1 MSNPIDYHEMA
12 NAIRALSIDAI
23 ETANSGHPGLPLGM
37 ADVATVLFSEFINF
51 DAKDPD
57 WIDRDRFIL
66 SGGHGSM
73 LLYSLLYLLG
83 YEDMSLDE
91 IKNFRQLGYK
101 TAGHPEYGHAKGIET
116 TTGPLGQGLA
126 NAIGM
131 ALSEKLLSERFGN
144 DLINH
149 RTFVMAG
156 DGDLMEGI
164 SQEAISLAGH
174 LKLNKL
180 ILLFD
185 SNNISIDGPV
195 SKTDSTNQ
203 AKRFEASDWNV
214 KEINGHDTNEIFQAI
229 KTSHSSNKPTM
240 ILCKTIIGYGSPNK
254 QGTASVHGSPL
265 GNDEYDLTRK
275 ELGIKYGKF
284 QIPTDILKMWREV
297 GVKGKK
303 KKKIWN
309 DNLKKISPN
318 VRKELIDQHEK
329 LIHPDVFLKLDE
341 LKLNLKEKPQN
352 IATRKASEICLN
364 SINGSTQITLG
375 GSADLTG
382 SNNTKTDNINPVTAE
397 AYGRYIHYGIREHA
411 MGAIMNGISLHG
423 GFIPYG
429 GTFLIFSDYCRPAI
443 RLAALMQQQVI
454 YILTHD
460 SIGLGEDGPTHQPI
474 EQLSSL
480 RAIPNVSV
488 FRPGSAIETVEC
500 WELALKNRTGP
511 SLIALSR
518 QNLDEFRQSRDTKSK
533 NNLCENGAYCL
544 ASNSEKPEFAIF
556 ASGSEVNIAV
566 EAYQELEKYDK
577 TVRIYSVPC
586 LDYFNSQD
594 KKFRESII
602 NNASRNMVIEA
613 GVSQGWDKILRDNG
627 VFIGMSSFGAS
638 GPYKELYKNF
648 KITKEHIMDV
658 ILNNK

>member
-1 MSNPIDYHEMA
+1 MSNQINHHEMA

-37 ADVATVLFSEFINF
+37 ADVATVLFSEFLNF

-57 WIDRDRFIL
+57 WINRDRFIL

-91 IKNFRQLGYK
+91 IQNFRQLGSK

-126 NAIGM
+126 NAVGM
-131 ALSEKLLSERFGN
+131 ALSEKLLSDKFGS
-144 DLINH
+144 DLVNH
-149 RTFVMAG
+149 KTFVMAG

-174 LKLNKL
+174 LNLKKLT
-180 ILLFD
+180 LLFD
-185 SNNISIDGPV
+185 SNNISIDGPI

-203 AKRFEASDWNV
+203 IKRFEASGWNV
-214 KEINGHDTNEIFQAI
+214 TEINGHNTKEIFRAI
-229 KTSHSSNKPTM
+229 KDSNSSDKPTM
-240 ILCKTIIGYGSPNK
+240 ILCRTIIGYGSPNK

-265 GNDEYDLTRK
+265 GQDEYNLTRK
-275 ELGIKYGKF
+275 ELGIKYSKF
-284 QIPTDILKMWREV
+284 EIPPEIIKMWRSI
-297 GVKGKK
+297 GIKGQKQ
-303 KKKIWN
+303 KKIWN
-309 DNLKKISPN
+309 DKLQKSPPSLKKEF
-318 VRKELIDQHEK
+318 KDQIEK
-329 LIHPDVFLKLDE
+329 FIHPSVFAKLNE
-341 LKLNLKEKPQN
+341 LKADLREEPQS
-352 IATRKASEICLN
+352 IATRKASEICLKY
-364 SINGSTQITLG
+364 INDATAITLG

-382 SNNTKTDNINPVTAE
+382 SNNTKTDNINPVSAE

-454 YILTHD
+454 YVLTHD

-474 EQLSSL
+474 EHLSSL

-500 WELALKNRTGP
+500 WELALENKTGP
-511 SLIALSR
+511 SLLALSR
-518 QNLDEFRQSRDTKSK
+518 QNLNEFRQSLDLGAKHNPCK
-533 NNLCENGAYCL
+533 KGAYC
-544 ASNSEKPEFAIF
+544 
-556 ASGSEVNIAV
+556 
-566 EAYQELEKYDK
+566 
-577 TVRIYSVPC
+577 
-586 LDYFNSQD
+586 
-594 KKFRESII
+594 
-602 NNASRNMVIEA
+602 
-613 GVSQGWDKILRDNG
+613 
-627 VFIGMSSFGAS
+627 
-638 GPYKELYKNF
+638 
-648 KITKEHIMDV
+648 
-658 ILNNK
+658 

>member
-1 MSNPIDYHEMA
+1 
-12 NAIRALSIDAI
+12 
-23 ETANSGHPGLPLGM
+23 
-37 ADVATVLFSEFINF
+37 
-51 DAKDPD
+51 
-57 WIDRDRFIL
+57 
-66 SGGHGSM
+66 
-73 LLYSLLYLLG
+73 
-83 YEDMSLDE
+83 
-91 IKNFRQLGYK
+91 
-101 TAGHPEYGHAKGIET
+101 
-116 TTGPLGQGLA
+116 
-126 NAIGM
+126 
-131 ALSEKLLSERFGN
+131 
-144 DLINH
+144 
-149 RTFVMAG
+149 
-156 DGDLMEGI
+156 
-164 SQEAISLAGH
+164 
-174 LKLNKL
+174 
-180 ILLFD
+180 
-185 SNNISIDGPV
+185 
-195 SKTDSTNQ
+195 
-203 AKRFEASDWNV
+203 
-214 KEINGHDTNEIFQAI
+214 
-229 KTSHSSNKPTM
+229 
-240 ILCKTIIGYGSPNK
+240 
-254 QGTASVHGSPL
+254 
-265 GNDEYDLTRK
+265 
-275 ELGIKYGKF
+275 
-284 QIPTDILKMWREV
+284 
-297 GVKGKK
+297 
-303 KKKIWN
+303 
-309 DNLKKISPN
+309 
-318 VRKELIDQHEK
+318 
-329 LIHPDVFLKLDE
+329 
-341 LKLNLKEKPQN
+341 
-352 IATRKASEICLN
+352 
-364 SINGSTQITLG
+364 
-375 GSADLTG
+375 
-382 SNNTKTDNINPVTAE
+382 
-397 AYGRYIHYGIREHA
+397 

-443 RLAALMQQQVI
+443 RLAALMQLQVI

-533 NNLCENGAYCL
+533 NNLCENGAYCV

-566 EAYQELEKYDK
+566 EAYQELEKCNK
-577 TVRIYSVPC
+577 TVCIYSVPC

>member
-1 MSNPIDYHEMA
+1 MCIRDRTDMSNPKDYHEMA

-126 NAIGM
+126 NAVGM

-265 GNDEYDLTRK
+265 GNDEYELTRK
-275 ELGIKYGKF
+275 ELGIK
-284 QIPTDILKMWREV
+284 L
-297 GVKGKK
+297 
-303 KKKIWN
+303 
-309 DNLKKISPN
+309 S
-318 VRKELIDQHEK
+318 
-329 LIHPDVFLKLDE
+329 LIHISEP
-341 LKLNLKEKPQN
+341 
-352 IATRKASEICLN
+352 TR
-364 SINGSTQITLG
+364 
-375 GSADLTG
+375 
-382 SNNTKTDNINPVTAE
+382 
-397 AYGRYIHYGIREHA
+397 
-411 MGAIMNGISLHG
+411 
-423 GFIPYG
+423 PY
-429 GTFLIFSDYCRPAI
+429 
-443 RLAALMQQQVI
+443 
-454 YILTHD
+454 
-460 SIGLGEDGPTHQPI
+460 
-474 EQLSSL
+474 
-480 RAIPNVSV
+480 
-488 FRPGSAIETVEC
+488 
-500 WELALKNRTGP
+500 
-511 SLIALSR
+511 
-518 QNLDEFRQSRDTKSK
+518 
-533 NNLCENGAYCL
+533 
-544 ASNSEKPEFAIF
+544 
-556 ASGSEVNIAV
+556 
-566 EAYQELEKYDK
+566 
-577 TVRIYSVPC
+577 
-586 LDYFNSQD
+586 
-594 KKFRESII
+594 
-602 NNASRNMVIEA
+602 
-613 GVSQGWDKILRDNG
+613 
-627 VFIGMSSFGAS
+627 
-638 GPYKELYKNF
+638 
-648 KITKEHIMDV
+648 
-658 ILNNK
+658 